1 MASELKISVAIL
13 AYNAE
18 KYIKDAVV
26 SIVNQDYSGD
36 IEILIAY
43 DEGTTD
49 RTLQVLEELKE
60 LMPPRRSLVIFRHKH
75 TTPFRARIYS
85 LENFTGDY
93 VHLFDYD
100 NIMPLNRI
108 SKVVEH
114 IGRTGAEFLFSNA
127 RIIDSRGHDTGKFLV
142 RIEDPYSILELIRGN
157 FIDTSTIVISRSCAK
172 RLVDLL
178 TKLKHR
184 YFDQLHEDWLIA
196 LLAMKHCKVHYMDD
210 TYILYRVHGTN
221 ITVSPDI
228 FTQLFGKE
236 KTFKTLL
243 AFYLLEYGDLNE
255 AERKELQRAIINY
268 SNFLNRQLI
277 THMNSKYIKLFY
289 YLERI
294 LCKILLKLR

>member
-1 MASELKISVAIL
+1 LKISIAIL

-26 SIVNQDYSGD
+26 SIVNQDYPGD

-60 LMPPRRSLVIFRHKH
+60 LMPPRRSLVIFRHEH

-100 NIMPLNRI
+100 NIMPPNRI
-108 SKVVEH
+108 SKIVEH
-114 IGRTGAEFLFSNA
+114 IRKIGAEFLFSNA
-127 RIIDSRGHDTGKFLV
+127 RIIDSRGHDSGRFLV
-142 RIEDPYSILELIRGN
+142 SIEDPYNILKLIRCN
-157 FIDTSTIVISRSCAK
+157 FIDTNTIVISRSCAK
-172 RLVDLL
+172 KLLNLL
-178 TKLKHR
+178 TKLRHK

-210 TYILYRVHGTN
+210 TYILYRVHGAN
-221 ITVSPDI
+221 ITASQDI
-228 FTQLFGKE
+228 FTQLLSKE

-243 AFYLLEYGDLNE
+243 AFYLLEYENLNE
-255 AERKELQRAIINY
+255 AERKELQKAIINY
-268 SNFLNRQLI
+268 SNLLNRQLI
-277 THMNSKYIKLFY
+277 AYMNSKYVKSLY